1 MITKEKRLQKIRLQ
15 NTILTCVA
23 LLGVAIM
30 VFTISSAVIS
40 LLLGKFIQSLSM
52 LAAGIFAKFAMIKIP
67 VAYIRNEEDFYGKR
81 R

>member
-67 VAYIRNEEDFYGKR
+67 VANIRNEEDFYGKR